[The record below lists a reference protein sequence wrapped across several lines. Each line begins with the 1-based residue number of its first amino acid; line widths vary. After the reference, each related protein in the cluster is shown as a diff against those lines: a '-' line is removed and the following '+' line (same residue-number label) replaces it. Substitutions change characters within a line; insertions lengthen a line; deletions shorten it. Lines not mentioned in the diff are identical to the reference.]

1 MENVTA
7 AVLGGLLPTLLV
19 VTLMIVAGLVG
30 IEDPMD
36 GLRRRWPLVA
46 ATLIGALAIWIGLEI
61 AIFRLTTPDIDRLE
75 ILLAS
80 WLEGLIPVVV
90 IVASLIIAGQI
101 GRGKA
106 IAGLRRRWP
115 LITAV
120 LIGTLIIAIGLRI
133 VIAELNS

>member
-1 MENVTA
+1 M
-7 AVLGGLLPTLLV
+7 PTLLV
-19 VTLMIVAGLVG
+19 VTLIIVAGLIG

-46 ATLIGALAIWIGLEI
+46 ATLIGALAIWIGLEV

-80 WLEGLIPVVV
+80 WLDGLTPVVA

-101 GRGKA
+101 GRGNA
-106 IAGLRRRWP
+106 MAGLRRRWP
-115 LITAV
+115 LVTAV
-120 LIGTLIIAIGLRI
+120 LVGTLVIAIGLRI
-133 VIAELNS
+133 VIADLNS